1 MKHLDKDQILSET
14 QHGFRKFHSCETQ
27 YQLLETINNISS
39 SLNNHEQVD
48 LINDM
53 PLVVKLIIALFA
65 DNAYVCWS
73 ISSCKYTDTLQKDLD
88 NLSAQGMGEKL
99 VNGIPS
105 Q

>member
-1 MKHLDKDQILSET
+1 MLVLSLVPQGT
-14 QHGFRKFHSCETQ
+14 VLGP
-27 YQLLETINNISS
+27 LLF
-39 SLNNHEQVD
+39 SLY
-48 LINDM
+48 INDM
-53 PLVVKLIIALFA
+53 PLVVKLIIAIFA

>member
-1 MKHLDKDQILSET
+1 
-14 QHGFRKFHSCETQ
+14 
-27 YQLLETINNISS
+27 
-39 SLNNHEQVD
+39 
-48 LINDM
+48 M
-53 PLVVKLIIALFA
+53 PLVVKLIIAIFA